1 MNIKSNKMFA
11 WLALVTAG
19 ILLIPLIAMQFT
31 TDVDWGMFD
40 FVVIGVL
47 VYAIGTVFILGAR
60 RVENPMYRLAFGVLC
75 LVLLAYVWAELAV
88 GIFTNWGS

>member
-19 ILLIPLIAMQFT
+19 VLLIPLQFT
-31 TDVDWGMFD
+31 TEVDWGVFD

-47 VYAIGTVFILGAR
+47 VYIIGTMFILGAR